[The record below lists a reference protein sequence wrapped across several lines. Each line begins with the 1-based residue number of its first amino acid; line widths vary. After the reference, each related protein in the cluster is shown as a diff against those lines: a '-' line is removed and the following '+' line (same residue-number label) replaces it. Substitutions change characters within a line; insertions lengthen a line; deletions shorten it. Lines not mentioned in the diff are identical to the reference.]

1 MVSPPAT
8 LNEERVL
15 SVGIVQHLPAVRI
28 DPCRSRSRVIAGE
41 QDGELAATRS
51 FDLNGAAPPV
61 VAVDAHAGR
70 HRQAGGVEDRRD
82 RTRHRPDA
90 GFSLADVVDERCLNR
105 SGIPR
110 QRYRDAARYIDGMPL
125 VGETLGPEQLG
136 APNIEIPVHEALVL
150 GPGRFGANVS
160 EEAPDEMTGPI
171 ETTGHEAACLHLT
184 QRRTA
189 GRYWMRSSPIWEPQV
204 SQIP

>member
-8 LNEERVL
+8 LNDERVL
-15 SVGIVQHLPAVRI
+15 SVGIVQHFPAFRI
-28 DPCRSRSRVIAGE
+28 DLCRSRSRVIAGE

-51 FDLNGAAPPV
+51 FDLNGAASPV
-61 VAVDAHAGR
+61 IAVDAHPGR

-82 RTRHRPDA
+82 RTRHGSDA
-90 GFSLADVVDERCLNR
+90 GCSFADVVDERCLDR

-110 QRYRDAARYIDGMPL
+110 QRYRDATRYIDGMPL
-125 VGETLGPEQLG
+125 VGETLGPEHLG
-136 APNIEIPVHEALVL
+136 APSIEIPVHEALIL
-150 GPGRFGANVS
+150 RSGRFGADVS
-160 EEAPDEMTGPI
+160 EEAPDEMTGLI